1 MRKAEPMRILVAFGA
16 LSQVGGEAFEDFRYE
31 PLFDPARLAF
41 ACKGIA
47 MAKRQSAGGRCRCS
61 NR

>member
-31 PLFDPARLAF
+31 PLFDRARLAF
-41 ACKGIA
+41 ACKGNCDGQEA
-47 MAKRQSAGGRCRCS
+47 MRGRS
-61 NR
+61 MPLFE